1 MKKNINP
8 LKNVLQII
16 SVPFGAWL
24 LFVLFSS
31 IAQWSYER
39 SNHPQESVQDQKE
52 LDEMRVYH
60 SHKGLVEV
68 DTNGYITIKKH

>member
-8 LKNVLQII
+8 LINVLQII
-16 SVPFGAWL
+16 SVPFGAWI

-31 IAQWSYER
+31 IAQWSYDR
-39 SNHPQESVQDQKE
+39 RNHPQESVQDKKE

-60 SHKGLVEV
+60 YHKGLVEV
-68 DTNGYITIKKH
+68 DTNGYITIKKP